1 MSAAPHVDRR
11 RVVLAKLGEVARK
24 LEAILSGQE
33 VTLADI
39 QLPQERDPAE
49 TPLERLR
56 AFQALLQR
64 TLEALRRG
72 EVRTCERCG
81 GRVPDAALD
90 ETPWATACGR
100 C

>member
-1 MSAAPHVDRR
+1 MLV
-11 RVVLAKLGEVARK
+11 KLGEVSRK
-24 LEAILSGQE
+24 LEQLLAGQD
-33 VTLADI
+33 VTLADL

-56 AFQALLQR
+56 AFKALLQAV
-64 TLEALRRG
+64 LEGLRRG

-81 GRVPDAALD
+81 GAIPDAALD
-90 ETPWATACGR
+90 EAPWVDACGR

>member
-24 LEAILSGQE
+24 LEAILAGQE

-49 TPLERLR
+49 TPLERRR

-64 TLEALRRG
+64 ALEELRRG

-81 GRVPDAALD
+81 GAIPAAALD
-90 ETPWATACGR
+90 ETPWVTACGR

>member
-1 MSAAPHVDRR
+1 MSPPGDGRKQ
-11 RVVLAKLGEVARK
+11 VVLAKLGEVSRK
-24 LEAILSGQE
+24 LEQLLAGQD

-39 QLPQERDPAE
+39 QLPQERDPGE

-56 AFQALLQR
+56 AFKALLQR
-64 TLEALRRG
+64 VLEELRRG

-81 GRVPDAALD
+81 GAIPDPALD
-90 ETPWATACGR
+90 ETPWVSACGR